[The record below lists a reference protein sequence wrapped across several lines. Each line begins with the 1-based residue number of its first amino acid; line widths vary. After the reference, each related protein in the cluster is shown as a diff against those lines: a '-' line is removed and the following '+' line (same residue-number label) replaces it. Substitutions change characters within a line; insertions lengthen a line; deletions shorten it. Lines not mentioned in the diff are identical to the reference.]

1 VAEVRWQIVS
11 LEILALPAA
20 LTLSGMPGTNDT
32 TTMVVLASAAT
43 PIAQSDLRTNL
54 PTECN
59 VMPL

>member
-1 VAEVRWQIVS
+1 MVS
-11 LEILALPAA
+11 LEIRAFPAA
-20 LTLSGMPGTNDT
+20 FTFSGKPGTNDA

-43 PIAQSDLRTNL
+43 HIAHSDLRTNL